1 METKKILRNTVS
13 LSPSWLQ
20 KFFFKESLDVTF
32 FKCFVM
38 FALFGTDVS
47 CGSCLSLHIF
57 GRRSQVVLRPSNK
70 ANISKKVFTI
80 ILINFNIN

>member
-1 METKKILRNTVS
+1 MQTKKILRNTVS

-47 CGSCLSLHIF
+47 LWILFVIAYFRSSVHKSCFVQVIKPIF
-57 GRRSQVVLRPSNK
+57 QKSFHN
-70 ANISKKVFTI
+70 
-80 ILINFNIN
+80 NFN